1 MRVLVTGAG
10 GQVGRALLAT
20 AWPPGWRVAGATRAA
35 LDVTAPDPAIDADI
49 VVNCAAYTAVDRA
62 EADAAAARLA
72 NAVAPAR
79 LAAACARTGAVLIQ
93 LSTDYV
99 FDGTGRRPYREDDPV
114 NPLSVY
120 GATKEA
126 GERAVRAALERH
138 VILRTSW
145 VYDATGSNFLNTMLR
160 LFRERP
166 RLTVVDDQH
175 GAPTLAADIAAAIAA
190 IARQPGAWG
199 TYHFTAAGETTWHGF
214 ATAIRDHLGSGPE
227 IAAIP
232 SSAYPTPARR
242 PLNSRLDCT
251 KVEAAF
257 AIARRPWQAGLAAV
271 MKEKGL

>member
-1 MRVLVTGAG
+1 
-10 GQVGRALLAT
+10 
-20 AWPPGWRVAGATRAA
+20 
-35 LDVTAPDPAIDADI
+35 
-49 VVNCAAYTAVDRA
+49 
-62 EADAAAARLA
+62 
-72 NAVAPAR
+72 
-79 LAAACARTGAVLIQ
+79 
-93 LSTDYV
+93 
-99 FDGTGRRPYREDDPV
+99 
-114 NPLSVY
+114 
-120 GATKEA
+120 
-126 GERAVRAALERH
+126 
-138 VILRTSW
+138 
-145 VYDATGSNFLNTMLR
+145 MLR

-175 GAPTLAADIAAAIAA
+175 GAPTPAADIAAAVAA